1 MKGLGKE
8 HICMTHRHRQ
18 QCGDGHTV
26 VQGLNGGGQR
36 KREDGDIYN
45 SVKNKYKEKCKNGK
59 GKINL

>member
-1 MKGLGKE
+1 
-8 HICMTHRHRQ
+8 MTHRHRQ

-45 SVKNKYKEKCKNGK
+45 SVKINIKKNVRMGK
-59 GKINL
+59 GK

>member
-1 MKGLGKE
+1 
-8 HICMTHRHRQ
+8 MTHRHRQ
-18 QCGDGHTV
+18 QCGDGPTV